1 MLTMDDTRRLNFKY
15 VSNFLKH
22 TACLSSLPRHG
33 RVPHAILQSYPSKS
47 PNKALTWV
55 WQERFLIYKSQKDRF
70 NIHEQSVPSQWAI
83 SVTGGQYD
91 DSAAT

>member
-1 MLTMDDTRRLNFKY
+1 MDVTRRLNFKY

-22 TACLSSLPRHG
+22 SACLSSLPRHG
-33 RVPHAILQSYPSKS
+33 GVPHAILQSYPSKS
-47 PNKALTWV
+47 SNKALTWE